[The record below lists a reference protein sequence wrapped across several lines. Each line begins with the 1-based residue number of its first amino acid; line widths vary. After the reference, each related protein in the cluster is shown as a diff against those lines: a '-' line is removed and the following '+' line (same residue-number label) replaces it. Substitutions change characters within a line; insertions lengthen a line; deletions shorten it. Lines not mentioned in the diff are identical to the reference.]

1 MPPERS
7 VDRNPTNQNLN
18 PKPIMKDLQM
28 PSDTTIPE
36 IASNPHILRWIVIL
50 VLAALG
56 YTVATVGLKLAAD
69 RSYGLAVALII
80 AGFAL
85 VIVTEIFLLRRADM
99 TIVFVAIIGVETLM
113 ILAAGA
119 MMGEVV
125 DMRRILGAGCVV
137 AGIALASS

>member
-1 MPPERS
+1 MCPEKPPHHNQIPDHSSPKSFVKVLKMPA
-7 VDRNPTNQNLN
+7 
-18 PKPIMKDLQM
+18 
-28 PSDTTIPE
+28 DTTLPE
-36 IASNPHILRWIVIL
+36 IASNPHVLRWIVIL
-50 VLAALG
+50 ILAALG
-56 YTVATVGLKLAAD
+56 YTVATVGMKLAAD
-69 RSYGLAVALII
+69 RSYALAAVLII

-99 TIVFVAIIGVETLM
+99 TIVYVTIIGVETIM

-137 AGIALASS
+137 VGIALASS

>member
-1 MPPERS
+1 MSPERPP
-7 VDRNPTNQNLN
+7 DRNLQDRDSLPR
-18 PKPIMKDLQM
+18 PIVKVLKM
-28 PSDTTIPE
+28 PADTTLPE

-69 RSYGLAVALII
+69 RSYSLAAVLII
-80 AGFAL
+80 AGFLL
-85 VIVTEIFLLRRADM
+85 VIVTEVFLLRRADM
-99 TIVFVAIIGVETLM
+99 TVVYVTIIGVETIM

-137 AGIALASS
+137 AGIALAST

>member
-1 MPPERS
+1 MKARKMPTDS
-7 VDRNPTNQNLN
+7 T
-18 PKPIMKDLQM
+18 I
-28 PSDTTIPE
+28 SD
-36 IASNPHILRWIVIL
+36 IASDPHILRWIIIL

-56 YTVATVGLKLAAD
+56 YTVATVGMKLAAD
-69 RSYGLAVALII
+69 RSYGLAAVAII
-80 AGFAL
+80 AGFAV

-99 TIVFVAIIGVETLM
+99 TIVYVTIIGVETLM